1 MTANCKK
8 AFQVFLSLAV
18 LFAVSFFFYREFQK
32 NWGVIQSYDLKT
44 NALFIGLSFFAI
56 ACTYLLT
63 TYGWFFTLNFLSDNK
78 ITFPESVALVN
89 TSNLTKYI
97 PGKVWSY
104 ALQMY
109 WLAKL
114 GFSKS
119 RVLYVNLINLYVSLV
134 AALILG
140 IAYLAF
146 SPGIVPHAAI
156 LALLCVL
163 AAFEAAFI
171 AFNAPLMRRVV
182 AVLNAVLK
190 RDIEVGSPATSPRL
204 LAYLHLVYGI
214 AAFCFGAG
222 ASVLCFGI
230 GFEIAADRVLPVMAA
245 FLISEV
251 VGFIAVVTPGGLGV
265 REAVMYLLL
274 RDVSPGAFAL
284 ILPLATRL
292 VSMAADVLFGSAALL
307 LFRNYRKTLIPE
319 NRKAEAE

>member
-1 MTANCKK
+1 MNRKK

-18 LFAVSFFFYREFQK
+18 LCAIAFFFYREFQK
-32 NWGVIQSYDLKT
+32 NWGVIQSYDLKA

-63 TYGWFFTLNFLSDNK
+63 TYGWFFTLNFLSHNK
-78 ITFPESVALVN
+78 ITFSESIALVN

-119 RVLYVNLINLYVSLV
+119 RVLYVNLINLYVSLI

-140 IAYLAF
+140 VAYLVF
-146 SPGIVPHAAI
+146 SPGTFPRAVI
-156 LALLCVL
+156 LALLSVL
-163 AAFEAAFI
+163 VVFEAAFI
-171 AFNAPLMRRVV
+171 AYNAPLLRRLVM
-182 AVLNAVLK
+182 VLNTVFK
-190 RDIEVGSPATSPRL
+190 RDIEVGSSATSARL
-204 LAYLHLVYGI
+204 LAYLHAVYGI
-214 AAFCFGAG
+214 AAFSFGAG
-222 ASVLCFGI
+222 AYALCFGI
-230 GFEIAADRVLPVMAA
+230 GFGIAHDRMFAVMAA

-251 VGFIAVVTPGGLGV
+251 IGFIAVVTPGGLGV
-265 REAVMYLLL
+265 REAAMYLLL
-274 RDVSPGAFAL
+274 KDVSPEAFAL

-292 VSMAADVLFGSAALL
+292 VSMAADVLFGSLALIL
-307 LFRNYRKTLIPE
+307 LRNYKKTLIPE
-319 NRKAEAE
+319 EREAE